1 VGTHWLVQDIHLAG
15 REVAAVGEDPED
27 WVEAEGVVAFHVV
40 EDRVDPVEGE
50 EAQDPAYHLIL
61 PLFRRT
67 NCLDR
72 GRLTEELVET

>member
-1 VGTHWLVQDIHLAG
+1 
-15 REVAAVGEDPED
+15 
-27 WVEAEGVVAFHVV
+27 VAFHVV

-50 EAQDPAYHLIL
+50 EVQDPAYHLIL

-72 GRLTEELVET
+72 GRLTEELVER

>member
-1 VGTHWLVQDIHLAG
+1 M
-15 REVAAVGEDPED
+15 GEDPEEG
-27 WVEAEGVVAFHVV
+27 VEEEEEEVVAFHVV

-67 NCLDR
+67 SCLDR
-72 GRLTEELVET
+72 GRLTEELVEM